1 MISINTKDEL
11 SLYYLEGKWN
21 EIIKTAELQKNDVS
35 NYHVDEK
42 EKSSKL
48 LDPSQKIELKEI

>member
-48 LDPSQKIELKEI
+48 LDPS